1 MLAAENSDFG
11 VDGTG
16 NVDGSYR
23 LIRLKDRWTVW
34 SENAQNMA
42 RWPCCIDCCLAAVD
56 ALQTLS
62 STFIYTVEIYC
73 PSGCSF
79 ETFAGPNNAECF
91 FTSKTNLTARRHFV
105 SKLS

>member
-34 SENAQNMA
+34 SGNAQNMA
-42 RWPCCIDCCLAAVD
+42 RCPCCIDCCL
-56 ALQTLS
+56 LQLLMLCRLCHQRLSTLLK
-62 STFIYTVEIYC
+62 FIVLQDVPLRLLLVQITL
-73 PSGCSF
+73 
-79 ETFAGPNNAECF
+79 NA
-91 FTSKTNLTARRHFV
+91 SLHRRQI
-105 SKLS
+105 